1 MEYKELI
8 FTHIKNVRWKGMKH
22 FKNMLFLSA
31 LSMMGGAALATYTLT
46 NTNTKKKADKLLNT
60 AMDEAEES
68 IQKMKKKMK

>member
-1 MEYKELI
+1 M
-8 FTHIKNVRWKGMKH
+8 KG
-22 FKNMLFLSA
+22 FKNMLFVSA

-60 AMDEAEES
+60 AMDGAEES